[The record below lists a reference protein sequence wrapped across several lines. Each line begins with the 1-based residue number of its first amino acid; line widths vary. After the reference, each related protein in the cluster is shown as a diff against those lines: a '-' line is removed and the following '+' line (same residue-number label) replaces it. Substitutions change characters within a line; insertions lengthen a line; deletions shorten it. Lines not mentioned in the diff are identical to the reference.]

1 MLYKENLKEEITQA
15 YDDDEKVLKIMDVT
29 EDLEKK
35 HAQLLRTDLQLETS
49 YQLLLQFLLL
59 FLSKTK
65 TATTKGLESMFRK
78 TSPAVLIVSI
88 LWSMRSSA
96 SHTINV
102 IALQKGHF
110 PMVSKLLMVVFAFFA
125 TATKLIANV
134 SFFIPSFG
142 LFDLLHHWEAEQI
155 PFFAS
160 KSGKLNASNGD
171 LLYLFNTTPVPWALV
186 DRWNYQDQ
194 EFPPYYDLY
203 TGMSLAWTFNIFLLL
218 NAIHTLTIF
227 IAKHITS
234 PSFRKANIVKRIVNS
249 METSHV
255 PLPFEDWDNEGGSI
269 LEHKQRR
276 KEVVGEVL
284 SVIAVNKLFSLF
296 MFVPLIYT
304 GKYPHQEIHIFYF

>member
-1 MLYKENLKEEITQA
+1 
-15 YDDDEKVLKIMDVT
+15 
-29 EDLEKK
+29 
-35 HAQLLRTDLQLETS
+35 
-49 YQLLLQFLLL
+49 
-59 FLSKTK
+59 
-65 TATTKGLESMFRK
+65 
-78 TSPAVLIVSI
+78 
-88 LWSMRSSA
+88 
-96 SHTINV
+96 
-102 IALQKGHF
+102 
-110 PMVSKLLMVVFAFFA
+110 MVSKLLMVVFAFFS
-125 TATKLIANV
+125 TATKLIANI
-134 SFFIPSFG
+134 SLFIPSFG

-155 PFFAS
+155 PFSVS
-160 KSGKLNASNGD
+160 KLGKLNASNGD
-171 LLYLFNTTPVPWALV
+171 LLYLFNTSPVPWALV

-276 KEVVGEVL
+276 KEVVAEVL
-284 SVIAVNKLFSLF
+284 SVIAVNKLLSLF

-304 GKYPHQEIHIFYF
+304 GKYLDQEISNSYF

>member
-1 MLYKENLKEEITQA
+1 MLHKENLKEEITQE
-15 YDDDEKVLKIMDVT
+15 YDDDEIVLNIMDDI

-35 HAQLLRTDLQLETS
+35 HAKLLCTDLQLETS

-59 FLSKTK
+59 FLSMTN

-78 TSPAVLIVSI
+78 ASLAVLIISI
-88 LWSMRSSA
+88 LWSMRSSS
-96 SHTINV
+96 SHAIKV

-125 TATKLIANV
+125 TATKLIANL

-194 EFPPYYDLY
+194 EFPPHYDLY

-218 NAIHTLTIF
+218 NAVHTLAIF
-227 IAKHITS
+227 IAKYITS
-234 PSFRKANIVKRIVNS
+234 PSFRKANIVKKIVNS

-284 SVIAVNKLFSLF
+284 SVIAVNKLLSLF
-296 MFVPLIYT
+296 MFVPLTYT
-304 GKYPHQEIHIFYF
+304 GEYPDQEI